1 MDEAKARNFND
12 GKASSIVA
20 AKPKEI
26 FEMMPQQKPKTTMP
40 QFLPRNKRRTKEQ
53 AGTMEDVDGWKQVPS
68 RTPDPGS
75 YNSTLH
81 NSSMGTLAHGNDD
94 SMLGLANNISLNEPD
109 TRN

>member
-1 MDEAKARNFND
+1 
-12 GKASSIVA
+12 
-20 AKPKEI
+20 
-26 FEMMPQQKPKTTMP
+26 
-40 QFLPRNKRRTKEQ
+40 
-53 AGTMEDVDGWKQVPS
+53 MEDVDGWKPVPA

-94 SMLGLANNISLNEPD
+94 SMIGLANNISLNEPD